1 MEACGLREES
11 DRSSPG
17 GPHYYPEM
25 MTLLGPALL
34 RPPWVVM
41 VHRPSGRFSSLTVN
55 DAGPRTV
62 CVFWE
67 GRGIPSQEGGPGRG
81 HGAPCTC
88 SRGSGAV
95 QRCFQGDPRDS
106 SLSTA
111 LAQGTRLPPLQPLHP
126 ARAGELLGRLPSPW
140 SSLAFR
146 VGSWFVEEARPLQDE
161 RASAGSTRRRWLIV
175 EAIPWGCG
183 KSWVLEMPSPVATSS
198 GVTE

>member
-1 MEACGLREES
+1 MKACGPREES

-67 GRGIPSQEGGPGRG
+67 GREFPVKKGGLREGTVLPAPAHGALGLSRDASEGIP
-81 HGAPCTC
+81 GAPP
-88 SRGSGAV
+88 SQANG
-95 QRCFQGDPRDS
+95 P
-106 SLSTA
+106 
-111 LAQGTRLPPLQPLHP
+111 LPANLQP
-126 ARAGELLGRLPSPW
+126 E
-140 SSLAFR
+140 
-146 VGSWFVEEARPLQDE
+146 
-161 RASAGSTRRRWLIV
+161 
-175 EAIPWGCG
+175 
-183 KSWVLEMPSPVATSS
+183 
-198 GVTE
+198 